1 MPVTLHYYH
10 GPMPGILDEYGCVI
24 AQNDMAKEFNRQ
36 LKSSVT
42 KLRTQLSD
50 AALTYVDVFAAKYE
64 LISNAKKEG
73 NT

>member
-24 AQNDMAKEFNRQ
+24 AQNDMAKEFNGQ